1 MRYECLRVLDDWD
14 MFDLC
19 YMPDTNARI
28 CLAAA
33 KSSVAAATTVAGTT
47 TTPARVT
54 VAATAPTPASVAC
67 PKCGTN
73 KGGKRTCCTR
83 GGSWFEKCGEPG
95 DSNFE
100 HTYAEGIQSCQDSA
114 SGQEEHAQVMLPN
127 QRTTGRERKDTQQKN
142 FDSVTD
148 SMDGLYDSGVANS
161 KGYDKISIFSVMIS
175 LSFPTI
181 LLHI

>member
-1 MRYECLRVLDDWD
+1 
-14 MFDLC
+14 MFDFC
-19 YMPDTNARI
+19 CMYFTNARI

-33 KSSVAAATTVAGTT
+33 ATTVAGTAP
-47 TTPARVT
+47 TPVRVT
-54 VAATAPTPASVAC
+54 VAGTNNPPASVTC

-83 GGSWFEKCGEPG
+83 GGAWFNKCGEPG
-95 DSNFE
+95 DSNFD

-114 SGQEEHAQVMLPN
+114 SGKEKHAQVMLPN
-127 QRTTGRERKDTQQKN
+127 QRTTDRKRKDTQQKN

-148 SMDGLYDSGVANS
+148 SMKDLYDSGVVNS
-161 KGYDKISIFSVMIS
+161 KGYDKISTFSVMIN

-181 LLHI
+181 LLLHI